1 MSAGTSPTPKT
12 NVFIF
17 CTLISFPLIKE
28 KAGHLSTVATK
39 EQVEIGLS
47 LQTQMKE
54 YNTFG
59 KRIWDIHV
67 HRQNKDMDMSLLM
80 AVANYYQL
88 GEYGVKRICF
98 RGGSR
103 EALRDWRVLFP
114 RSFEVWT
121 GTGRKMKRLR
131 GEQATGA
138 GLPQQQHG
146 LKVPMASADVWTLAR
161 SRNTSVLQLAQ
172 SGSV

>member
-1 MSAGTSPTPKT
+1 MCFSAVCFHLQRWHLDKFWTIVSVNRVCRYIAHSYNKCIYILHI
-12 NVFIF
+12 NI
-17 CTLISFPLIKE
+17 ISLKE
-28 KAGHLSTVATK
+28 KAGHLSTVVIK

-47 LQTQMKE
+47 LQTPIKE
-54 YNTFG
+54 YNTFD
-59 KRIWDIHV
+59 KRVWDIHV

-88 GEYGVKRICF
+88 AEYGVRRICF

-131 GEQATGA
+131 GE
-138 GLPQQQHG
+138 
-146 LKVPMASADVWTLAR
+146 
-161 SRNTSVLQLAQ
+161 
-172 SGSV
+172 